1 MADEA
6 EDANE
11 TVRARIDGL
20 CREYKPKKY
29 QVAVYKSGR
38 EDLHT
43 SVLDLL
49 AYNKRRAAELQVQRE
64 KAAKAERRRAGG
76 KDRSPPVRKPTGGRF
91 GCVTLPLSARS

>member
-1 MADEA
+1 MRLQIDVLDNKKIVAVWLTRA

-11 TVRARIDGL
+11 AVRARIEGL

-49 AYNKRRAAELQVQRE
+49 AYNKRLIAELQVQRE
-64 KAAKAERRRAGG
+64 KAAQTQRPEQER
-76 KDRSPPVRKPTGGRF
+76 
-91 GCVTLPLSARS
+91 

>member
-1 MADEA
+1 MRLQIDVLDDKKIVAVWLTRA

-20 CREYKPKKY
+20 CREYKPRKY

-49 AYNKRRAAELQVQRE
+49 TYNKRRIAELQVQRE
-64 KAAKAERRRAGG
+64 KAAQTQRPEQER
-76 KDRSPPVRKPTGGRF
+76 
-91 GCVTLPLSARS
+91 

>member
-1 MADEA
+1 MRLQIDVLDDKKIVAVWLTRA

-20 CREYKPKKY
+20 CREYKPRKY

-49 AYNKRRAAELQVQRE
+49 VYNKRRAAELQVQRE
-64 KAAKAERRRAGG
+64 KSAKAEH
-76 KDRSPPVRKPTGGRF
+76 
-91 GCVTLPLSARS
+91 SAQER

>member
-1 MADEA
+1 MRLQIDVLDDKKIVAVWLTRA

-20 CREYKPKKY
+20 CREYKPRKY

-64 KAAKAERRRAGG
+64 KSTKAERAAQER
-76 KDRSPPVRKPTGGRF
+76 
-91 GCVTLPLSARS
+91 

>member
-1 MADEA
+1 MRLQIDVLDDKKIVAVWLTRA

-11 TVRARIDGL
+11 AVRARIDVL
-20 CREYKPKKY
+20 CREYKPRKY

-64 KAAKAERRRAGG
+64 KAAKAERAAQER
-76 KDRSPPVRKPTGGRF
+76 
-91 GCVTLPLSARS
+91 

>member
-1 MADEA
+1 MRLQIDVLDDKKIVAVWLTRA

-11 TVRARIDGL
+11 AVRSRIDGL
-20 CREYKPKKY
+20 CREYKPRKY

-64 KAAKAERRRAGG
+64 KAAKAERAAQER
-76 KDRSPPVRKPTGGRF
+76 
-91 GCVTLPLSARS
+91 

>member
-1 MADEA
+1 MRLQIDVLDDKKIVAVWLTRA

-20 CREYKPKKY
+20 CREYKPRKY

-49 AYNKRRAAELQVQRE
+49 AYNKRRIAELQVQRE
-64 KAAKAERRRAGG
+64 KAAQTQRPEQER
-76 KDRSPPVRKPTGGRF
+76 
-91 GCVTLPLSARS
+91 

>member
-1 MADEA
+1 MRLQIDVLDNKKIVAVWLTRA

-20 CREYKPKKY
+20 CREYKPRKY

-49 AYNKRRAAELQVQRE
+49 AYNKRRIAELQVQRE
-64 KAAKAERRRAGG
+64 KAAQTQRPEQER
-76 KDRSPPVRKPTGGRF
+76 
-91 GCVTLPLSARS
+91 

>member
-1 MADEA
+1 MRLQIDVLDNKKTVAVWLTRAERSDEA
-6 EDANE
+6 
-11 TVRARIDGL
+11 VRARIEGL

-49 AYNKRRAAELQVQRE
+49 AYNKRRIAELQVQRE
-64 KAAKAERRRAGG
+64 KAAQTQRPEQER
-76 KDRSPPVRKPTGGRF
+76 
-91 GCVTLPLSARS
+91 

>member
-1 MADEA
+1 MRLQIDVLDDKKIVAVWLTRA

-11 TVRARIDGL
+11 TVRARIEGL
-20 CREYKPKKY
+20 CREYKPRKY

-64 KAAKAERRRAGG
+64 KSAKAERAAQER
-76 KDRSPPVRKPTGGRF
+76 
-91 GCVTLPLSARS
+91 

>member
-1 MADEA
+1 MRLQIDVLDDKKIVAVWLTRA

-20 CREYKPKKY
+20 CREYKPRKY
-29 QVAVYKSGR
+29 QVAVYKPGR

-64 KAAKAERRRAGG
+64 KSAKAEHAAQER
-76 KDRSPPVRKPTGGRF
+76 
-91 GCVTLPLSARS
+91 

>member
-1 MADEA
+1 MQIDVLDDKKIVAVWLTRA

-20 CREYKPKKY
+20 CREYKPRKY

-64 KAAKAERRRAGG
+64 KSAKAERAAQER
-76 KDRSPPVRKPTGGRF
+76 
-91 GCVTLPLSARS
+91 

>member
-1 MADEA
+1 MRLQIDVLDDKKIVAVWLTRA

-11 TVRARIDGL
+11 AVRARIDGL
-20 CREYKPKKY
+20 CREYKPRKY

-49 AYNKRRAAELQVQRE
+49 AYNTRRAAELQVQRE
-64 KAAKAERRRAGG
+64 KAAKAERAAQER
-76 KDRSPPVRKPTGGRF
+76 
-91 GCVTLPLSARS
+91 

>member
-1 MADEA
+1 MRLQIDVLDDKKIVAVWLTRA

-11 TVRARIDGL
+11 AVRARIDGL
-20 CREYKPKKY
+20 CREYRPRKY

-49 AYNKRRAAELQVQRE
+49 AYNKRRIAEMQVQNE
-64 KAAKAERRRAGG
+64 KAERAAQER
-76 KDRSPPVRKPTGGRF
+76 
-91 GCVTLPLSARS
+91 

>member
-1 MADEA
+1 MRLQIDVLDDKKIVAVWLTRA

-20 CREYKPKKY
+20 CREYKPRKY

-64 KAAKAERRRAGG
+64 KAAKAERAAQER
-76 KDRSPPVRKPTGGRF
+76 
-91 GCVTLPLSARS
+91 

>member
-1 MADEA
+1 MRLQIDVLDDKKIVAVWLTRA

-20 CREYKPKKY
+20 CREYKPRKY

-49 AYNKRRAAELQVQRE
+49 AYNKRRIAEMQVQSE
-64 KAAKAERRRAGG
+64 KAAAKAERPAQER
-76 KDRSPPVRKPTGGRF
+76 
-91 GCVTLPLSARS
+91 

>member
-1 MADEA
+1 MRLQIDVLDDKKIVAVWLTRA

-11 TVRARIDGL
+11 TVRAADR
-20 CREYKPKKY
+20 RAVPEYKPRKY

-64 KAAKAERRRAGG
+64 KAAKAEH
-76 KDRSPPVRKPTGGRF
+76 
-91 GCVTLPLSARS
+91 SAQER

>member
-1 MADEA
+1 MRLQIDVLDNKKIVAVWLTRA

-11 TVRARIDGL
+11 AVRARIEGL

-49 AYNKRRAAELQVQRE
+49 AYNKRRIAELQVQRE
-64 KAAKAERRRAGG
+64 KAAQTQRPEQER
-76 KDRSPPVRKPTGGRF
+76 
-91 GCVTLPLSARS
+91 

>member
-1 MADEA
+1 MRLQIDVLDDKKIVAVWLTRA

-20 CREYKPKKY
+20 CREYKPRKY

-49 AYNKRRAAELQVQRE
+49 AYNKRRIAEMQVQSE
-64 KAAKAERRRAGG
+64 KAAAKADRPAQER
-76 KDRSPPVRKPTGGRF
+76 
-91 GCVTLPLSARS
+91 